1 MLQNLIS
8 VYRLLTSAQ
17 KIRFARIQF
26 LIFFSSCLEVLSIM
40 ILGPFMAI
48 ISTNKA
54 TEAGAM
60 FSDIF
65 SIFDFQSEQ
74 ELFIFITTLT
84 LIIIMMSSI
93 LSMIT
98 LWRTTIFAASIGAE
112 LSSRLYKFYIYKDWL
127 FHSSTSSSHL
137 TNNIQVETSRIGF
150 SIINPI
156 MQINAKLV
164 TSCFILFGIFL
175 YSPII
180 AFISSFIFILAY
192 SLIFWLLQQ
201 RFSRN
206 SFILSTQQERR
217 FRLLNEGYGGIRN
230 AILMRKRKLFS
241 NRFKDASKN
250 TYFAWGSNQVLSL
263 FPRYFMEL
271 VAIGTLLIIVLISL
285 IYTDN
290 SSSQILPT
298 LSVFAFAALKLLPA
312 FQQIYASFASIKGN
326 ISAFEGLKNDLM
338 ESLKFN
344 DSSEENEDSPVLKFK
359 NKIDLSAISFAYPS
373 KDSNSSKNRVLSSL
387 NMRINV
393 NETIGIVGA
402 SGSGK
407 STLVDILLG
416 LILPDSGTI
425 SIDGSKLSEDNM
437 DAWQRNIGYVPQ
449 NIFLSDASIVE
460 NIAYGIPLDSI
471 NFEKV
476 NNAIKMSNLEEVI
489 NNLKNGLK
497 TNVGER
503 GVQLSGGQIQRIGIA
518 RALYSDPDVL
528 IFDEA
533 TSSLDGIAE
542 NSIMHEI
549 SSLFG
554 QKTIIIIAHRLGTV
568 KNADKIFLIENGAT
582 SESGTF
588 KELKEKSSLFKRM
601 TDSL

>member
-17 KIRFARIQF
+17 KVRFARIQF
-26 LIFFSSCLEVLSIM
+26 LIFFSSFLEVLSIM

-48 ISTNKA
+48 ISTDNP
-54 TEAGAM
+54 TEVSPM
-60 FSDIF
+60 LSDIF
-65 SIFDFQSEQ
+65 SLLDFQSEQ
-74 ELFIFITTLT
+74 ELFIFITALV
-84 LIIIMMSSI
+84 LAIIMTSSI

-112 LSSRLYKFYIYKDWL
+112 LSYRLYKFYIYKDWL
-127 FHSSTSSSHL
+127 FHSNTSSSHL

-150 SIINPI
+150 SILNPI

-164 TSCFILFGIFL
+164 TSCFILFGVFL

-192 SLIFWLLQQ
+192 GVIFWRLQQ

-206 SFILSTQQERR
+206 SSILSVQQERR

-230 AILMRKRKLFS
+230 TILMKKRKLFS

-263 FPRYFMEL
+263 FPRYCMEM
-271 VAIGTLLIIVLISL
+271 VAIGTLLVIVLISL

-290 SSSQILPT
+290 TSSKILPT

-326 ISAFEGLKNDLM
+326 ISAFEGLKNDLK
-338 ESLKFN
+338 ESLRSYE
-344 DSSEENEDSPVLKFK
+344 SSEENEDSPALKLN
-359 NKIDLSAISFAYPS
+359 NKIDLNAISFAYPA
-373 KDSNSSKNRVLSSL
+373 KDNNSSNNLVLSSL
-387 NMRINV
+387 NMRINA
-393 NETIGIVGA
+393 NQTIGIVGA

-416 LILPDSGTI
+416 LILPDSGTV
-425 SIDGSKLSEDNM
+425 SIDGKKLSEDNI
-437 DAWQRNIGYVPQ
+437 DAWQKNIGYVPQ
-449 NIFLSDASIVE
+449 NIFLSDTSILE
-460 NIAYGIPLDSI
+460 NIAYGIPLDKI

-476 NNAIKMSNLEEVI
+476 TNAIQMSHLDEVI

-518 RALYSDPDVL
+518 RALYNDPDVL

-542 NSIMHEI
+542 NSIMQEI
-549 SSLFG
+549 NSLFG

-582 SESGTF
+582 TESGTF
-588 KELKEKSSLFKRM
+588 KELKEKSSLFKSM